1 MPGMNPK
8 SVRRMLMTKSLP
20 QPFSRKT
27 PSGGRIIAP
36 MNLQMSEPV
45 SGILTEDEILLLA
58 SKGFKQ
64 RTKSTEMNAVY
75 CCSIN

>member
-8 SVRRMLMTKSLP
+8 SVRRMLMIKSLP
-20 QPFSRKT
+20 QPFSIKT
-27 PSGGRIIAP
+27 PSGGRRIAP

-45 SGILTEDEILLLA
+45 SGILTEDEILLA
-58 SKGFKQ
+58 SQ
-64 RTKSTEMNAVY
+64 RTKSTEMKAVY